1 MNRVALWLRRLL
13 SRIYGFVTSLR
24 GQGPQGVPTSEETTE
39 TKDIPKAPVISA
51 APPAA
56 PSEGDDSRWSDS
68 DTGQGAE
75 GARVGDHDMQP
86 HHPAA
91 SKVEPAPEV
100 PYHESPQSEKAR
112 GIEPGSLSESQ
123 GQQTTGEPTDS
134 ESSPPPSSAPSPV
147 PTSPVVSTEES
158 QRRHLPPEKRGG
170 RPRGTGS
177 AGSRRPTVVERS
189 QKPELVCW
197 RQGMNWAVGLAVP
210 EETAG
215 REWVISQ
222 ASSVLEEDSQRPG
235 RWALT
240 SPLGAVEARNGNGD
254 HSYTFPEEPFR
265 IFKLFGPSRDR
276 GTYLQSLTCGRFLVV
291 APADWELKTENPGIE
306 FPIAPEYLVG
316 MQWRAHHVK
325 LSQRSAGHLLMLVT
339 SEGTCEHV
347 PMAGSAFD
355 LEGDVVHDAD
365 PDAGPLFRGEP
376 PRLRCLGGA
385 AYEMAVV
392 GEEGPREQS
401 PHWRE
406 SASDFE
412 ELRPAIAGRGSGWF
426 FARFYDQDDR
436 LIESLDFRFSP
447 KLQSIRIHGSSP
459 MPGPEG
465 HNPALV
471 DIFHDDTIE
480 VTPADENPPVELS
493 ARKIDTGSR
502 ISIPPSPCYDLT
514 RWLIKE
520 KKGAGVEIC
529 LRTDRVWWCLLD
541 EQAERFEG
549 RWTDRALA
557 LQQEDLS
564 ATSHQVLYVRLPP
577 TLRTNEV
584 CIGIEP
590 QRSQRPRPVAG
601 QPDEVELPC
610 RELGRFAEAERRAVS
625 LDLKLWIRSDVGDTP
640 AWLETLLARVPM
652 VPTGIGPST
661 FRPLRLQSPPD
672 PVRVMQILTRVRR
685 RYPRYKKKI
694 DELRRTYYRPIRRRR
709 HSTGEQREA
718 FVSEALCL
726 LALVIEESEALGE
739 SPCVP
744 SRWARRANLVRA
756 LCVENVEPMK
766 SRAPAGSPEI
776 RQACEPR

>member
-1 MNRVALWLRRLL
+1 MKWFTLWLRELF
-13 SRIYGFVTSLR
+13 SRIFGFVTSVR
-24 GQGPQGVPTSEETTE
+24 RRAPQVVRASGETTE
-39 TKDIPKAPVISA
+39 GKRTPEAEVRSVAPATV
-51 APPAA
+51 
-56 PSEGDDSRWSDS
+56 PSEHDDIQVPGGE
-68 DTGQGAE
+68 TGQRTEE
-75 GARVGDHDMQP
+75 GGVSRVGQQNLQAHQP
-86 HHPAA
+86 ATAEEEPVPQ
-91 SKVEPAPEV
+91 VEDQAR
-100 PYHESPQSEKAR
+100 PQPIAHA
-112 GIEPGSLSESQ
+112 IDAIDAQESQ
-123 GQQTTGEPTDS
+123 SRETTGERTDA
-134 ESSPPPSSAPSPV
+134 ESSPPPSDVPSPV
-147 PTSPVVSTEES
+147 PTSPVVSTEER
-158 QRRHLPPEKRGG
+158 QRRRLPPEKRGG
-170 RPRGTGS
+170 RPRG
-177 AGSRRPTVVERS
+177 AGLAGPRRTTVVERS

-210 EETAG
+210 EESAG

-222 ASSVLEEDSQRPG
+222 ASSVLEEDGQRPG

-240 SPLGAVEARNGNGD
+240 SPLGAVEAKNGNGD
-254 HSYTFPEEPFR
+254 DSHSFPEEPFR

-325 LSQRSAGHLLMLVT
+325 LSQQAAGPLPMLVT
-339 SEGTCEHV
+339 REGGCEHV

-355 LEGDVVHDAD
+355 LEGDVVHDAE
-365 PDAGPLFRGEP
+365 PDAGPLFCGEP
-376 PRLRCLGGA
+376 PRLRCLGGS

-493 ARKIDTGSR
+493 ACKIDTGSR
-502 ISIPPSPCYDLT
+502 INIPSSPCYDLT

-520 KKGAGVEIC
+520 NNGAGVEIC

-625 LDLKLWIRSDVGDTP
+625 LDLRLWIRSDVAP
-640 AWLETLLARVPM
+640 AWLETLLARVAI
-652 VPTGIGPST
+652 VPREIEPS
-661 FRPLRLQSPPD
+661 PSLRLQAPD

-685 RYPRYKKKI
+685 GYPRYKKMI

-709 HSTGEQREA
+709 QSSREQREA
-718 FVSEALCL
+718 FVKEALLL
-726 LALVIEESEALGE
+726 LALVIEELNALGHA
-739 SPCVP
+739 PRVP
-744 SRWARRANLVRA
+744 SCWARRAELARRHFP
-756 LCVENVEPMK
+756 ENFASMK
-766 SRAPAGSPEI
+766 SRVPPAALAMTRI
-776 RQACEPR
+776 RESR